1 MSELGSEGEG
11 EAGVPSQELL
21 TGGSLLRV
29 EEKGSMCVELHRARG
44 RRGPGPLRLQ
54 VRRVAQQ
61 QALGM
66 A

>member
-1 MSELGSEGEG
+1 MNELGSEG
-11 EAGVPSQELL
+11 AGGVLSQELL

-29 EEKGSMCVELHRARG
+29 EKEGSTCVELYRARG
-44 RRGPGPLRLQ
+44 GTAPGTLHLQ